1 MIGTRQIL
9 HRRKAIDSIRKMT
22 RTMGMISTTRY
33 KYYYNRWVAAK
44 DYHDALARIGYL
56 LVTSQKQLNHAL
68 LKENS
73 SGRLAILAIGSNGG
87 LCGSYNAYI
96 YQIVKTHVNRAKNL
110 GKKLDIYAPDRRL
123 VDLLNYHGIAPAR
136 IYSDMDEMPSDAQ
149 IDEITDEFIDKYTS
163 GHLDYFG
170 VVYMRYHSVSSQRA
184 QTLTIMPLTEL
195 IDDLAT
201 RATAIWPWT
210 LLFEDF
216 YFSPSATE
224 IIESLAKMIIRSSI
238 QNCFMDAVLSEH
250 VARMIAMRTATENA
264 DEMIK
269 ELTAEYNRARQNQI
283 TRELLDII
291 SGAEVVNE

>member
-22 RTMGMISTTRY
+22 RTMEMISTTRY

-44 DYHDALARIGYL
+44 DYHNALARTGYL
-56 LVTSQKQLNHAL
+56 LVTSQKMLDHAL

-73 SGRLAILAIGSNGG
+73 SGRSAILVIGSNGG

-96 YQIVKTHVNRAKNL
+96 YQAMKIHLNRAKNL
-110 GKKLDIYAPDRRL
+110 GKELDIYAPDRRL
-123 VDLLNYHGIAPAR
+123 IDLLNFHGITPTR
-136 IYSDMDEMPSDAQ
+136 IYSDMDEMPSEAQ
-149 IDEITDEFIDKYTS
+149 IDELTDEFVDKYVS
-163 GHLDYFG
+163 GRLDYFG
-170 VVYMRYHSVSSQRA
+170 IVYMRYHSVYSQHA

-201 RATAIWPWT
+201 RATVIWPWT
-210 LLFEDF
+210 LSFEDF
-216 YFSPSATE
+216 YFSPSAAE

-238 QNCFMDAVLSEH
+238 QSCFMDAILSEH
-250 VARMIAMRTATENA
+250 AARMIAMRNATENA
-264 DEMIK
+264 DEMLK
-269 ELTAEYNRARQNQI
+269 ELTTEYNRERQNQI

-291 SGAEVVNE
+291 GGAEVAK